1 VYDPDFGGVVMF
13 YELNSSDGD
22 ELKITVGSLPR
33 LSTNRNQWIGTATE
47 DFTAGNDVT
56 VALRG
61 SEVFVNTN
69 ASFQPGERL
78 FLDQQGQLATTGTF
92 TAGIATKAN
101 KRLLTA
107 GVGGGDTGTGGGGA
121 STASSVDE
129 ELLSTQNITSTV
141 PEILVDLPS
150 GYIRHIV
157 EILEFQAELASPG
170 STIIEFSTD
179 GGSTFDTTSNYSNGY
194 YNIETNKSEALLGE
208 NNNTNRLG
216 MVPPPQ
222 TGSGIAQ
229 HVRMEVFSADSTLF
243 TNTFAM
249 KQTSEGGGAD
259 WNNHSGILQKA
270 EKHNALRIRL
280 DGGGIA
286 RAFVRVKGLAK

>member
-1 VYDPDFGGVVMF
+1 M
-13 YELNSSDGD
+13 
-22 ELKITVGSLPR
+22 
-33 LSTNRNQWIGTATE
+33 
-47 DFTAGNDVT
+47 
-56 VALRG
+56 
-61 SEVFVNTN
+61 
-69 ASFQPGERL
+69 
-78 FLDQQGQLATTGTF
+78 
-92 TAGIATKAN
+92 
-101 KRLLTA
+101 
-107 GVGGGDTGTGGGGA
+107 
-121 STASSVDE
+121 
-129 ELLSTQNITSTV
+129 
-141 PEILVDLPS
+141 
-150 GYIRHIV
+150 
-157 EILEFQAELASPG
+157 EFQAELASPG
-170 STIIEFSTD
+170 STIVEFSTD

-194 YNIETNKSEALLGE
+194 YDIETNKSEALLGE
-208 NNNTNRLG
+208 NNNTNRLE

-229 HVRMEVFSADSTLF
+229 HVRIEVFSADSTLF